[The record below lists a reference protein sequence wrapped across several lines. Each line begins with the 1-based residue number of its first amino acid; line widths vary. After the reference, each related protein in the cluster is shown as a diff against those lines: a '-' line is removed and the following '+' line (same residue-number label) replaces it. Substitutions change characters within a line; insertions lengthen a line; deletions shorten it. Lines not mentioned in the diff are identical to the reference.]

1 MSFKDFEKYGYYHGR
16 YFCHP
21 LSFGDKM
28 FIIWDWMT
36 TPFRKWKLVNVFTNR
51 IVPYNSLAFIL
62 SDKEKEAAEK
72 IYKEHGT
79 IEYIIYP
86 LGGIGMGVRVRVIK
100 SGEEFDITDVE
111 AI

>member
-1 MSFKDFEKYGYYHGR
+1 MFKDFEKYIYYNGR
-16 YFCHP
+16 YFRHP

-62 SDKEKEAAEK
+62 SDKEKESADN
-72 IYKEHGT
+72 ICKEHGA

-86 LGGIGMGVRVRVIK
+86 LAGLGWGVKVRVIK
-100 SGEEFDITDVE
+100 SGEEFDITD
-111 AI
+111 IDNI